1 MKKNRINIIPYILTI
16 ILLVSV
22 SCDDDALNFEPTDR
36 ISSSTTFETE
46 ETASLFLFDIY
57 ARMQDGNGTNSTFG
71 SYGSFAEPWDN
82 WSDNGLCG
90 FGWGTS
96 ASDVFWG
103 GKMNPSNVPA
113 LVEYDATTTNIPILW
128 DGAYKNIRK
137 CNLFIEGVTESTT
150 LSDNYKT
157 TTIAEARFLRA
168 YFYHYLW
175 MGYGGVPIITKS
187 LNQLTD
193 GDDIF
198 YSRETAEATY
208 NFLIKEL
215 DEISQ
220 LDILPE
226 TPIEGGRIVRGG
238 ALALKGWIELFNHDY
253 AAAAAT
259 NKKIIDDGMFNLFPE
274 YGALFLPENNGNSE
288 GVVYRKYFPRIK
300 GGTIE
305 GVWAIPFTQDGN
317 FVAYGAANPTQE
329 LVDDYCMSNGLPIT
343 DPLSGYDPQNPYAG
357 REKRFYESIVYDGS
371 AWYKDDAVYFR
382 KGVGSPNEIDLENAT
397 GNNTRTG
404 YGLRKRLDQNL
415 NFQESGWEAQSWALD
430 NKGIGQQDFYIFRFA
445 EVLLNYA
452 EAQNEAS
459 GPDAT
464 VIDAIDRIR
473 MRAGIPSLA
482 ATFGSLSQDEMRT
495 VIRRE
500 RRVELAFEDK
510 RYWDLLRWELAEDK
524 LKGFMHAMEIV
535 QDGAGQL
542 TYEVKPL
549 ESYGPRAFNAHNYLF
564 PIPTI
569 VIESNPELTQNPGY
583 GN

>member
-1 MKKNRINIIPYILTI
+1 MKKNKIKIIPYILTI
-16 ILLVSV
+16 FVLVSV
-22 SCDDDALNFEPTDR
+22 SCDKDALNFEPTDR
-36 ISSSTTFETE
+36 ISSFTTFQTE

-57 ARMQDGNGTNSTFG
+57 ASMQDGNGNIAGTDAG
-71 SYGSFAEPWDN
+71 SEPWDN
-82 WSDNGLCG
+82 WTDNGVCG
-90 FGWGTS
+90 YGWGISTADAWS
-96 ASDVFWG
+96 G
-103 GKMNPSNVPA
+103 TMNPSNIPA
-113 LVEYDATTTNIPILW
+113 LTYDWTTTNIPLIW
-128 DGAYKNIRK
+128 EDAYKNIRK

-150 LSDNYKT
+150 LSNNYKT

-187 LNQLTD
+187 LNQSTD
-193 GDDIF
+193 GDSIF

-220 LDILPE
+220 PDILPE
-226 TPIEGGRIVRGG
+226 VPIESGRIVRGG

-253 AAAAAT
+253 AEAAAT
-259 NKKIIDDGMFNLFPE
+259 NKQIIDDGMFDLFPE
-274 YGALFLPENNGNSE
+274 YGALFMPENNGNRE
-288 GVVYRKYFPRIK
+288 GVVIRKYFPRIK

-317 FVAYGAANPTQE
+317 YVAYGAANPTQE

-343 DPLSGYDPQNPYAG
+343 DPSSGYDPQNPYAG
-357 REKRFYESIVYDGS
+357 REKRFYESIVWDGS
-371 AWYKDDAVYFR
+371 PWYIDDAVYFR
-382 KGVGSPNEIDLENAT
+382 KGVGSPNEIDLQNAT

-404 YGLRKRLDQNL
+404 YGLRKRLDQSL
-415 NFQESGWEAQSWALD
+415 NFQESGWAAQPWASD
-430 NKGIGQQDFYIFRFA
+430 NKGVGQQDFYIFRFA

-473 MRAGIPSLA
+473 ERAGIPSLA
-482 ATFGSLSQDEMRT
+482 ATFGSLSQDEMQT

-524 LKGFMHAMEIV
+524 LNGFMHAMEIV
-535 QDGAGQL
+535 QDAAGDL

-549 ESYGPRAFNAHNYLF
+549 ESYGPRAFNAHNYLL
-564 PIPTI
+564 PIATS
-569 VIESNPELTQNPGY
+569 VIESNPNLTQNPGY
-583 GN
+583 